1 MKKFFGILALA
12 LIVFIILMY
21 WSLNTKPEK
30 IENSILVNLDT
41 IESIDFKAY
50 DSVLIEATTQYKS
63 NELKKIMQGEHYR
76 KAWSTPVKVPVVFLD
91 TMHGGLKIIDEGGG
105 KQTKSLK
112 LEASNGVN
120 YTLRSINKKPDAL
133 IPNVAKSLGL
143 ENIIVDGISAQHP
156 YGAIV
161 VAELADKA
169 QVLHTSPQIV
179 FIPKQDRLDTYNETY
194 GNRLYL
200 LEYESDSK
208 INWTNFQNVVEIVD
222 TEDLQELKMAHQKN
236 VTVDENALV
245 RARLFDLIIGDWD
258 RHSKQWGWVVQKQGD
273 QFKAFPLP
281 ADRDNAF
288 FNPGGVIP
296 NLIANRTVRPEVQA
310 FDDDIDYIPG
320 LVQPFDVYFLQSIPE
335 SVFIDQA
342 NQLKQL
348 LTDSAIEK
356 SFDVWP
362 KAIFDLDGPQIIE
375 KIKSRRDAIDTYAKE
390 FKAVLN
396 KQPLLEEPL
405 KGSEDLEL
413 SKELLQCFECH
424 DKKMD

>member
-12 LIVFIILMY
+12 LIVFIILIY

-30 IENSILVNLDT
+30 VQNSILVNLENID
-41 IESIDFKAY
+41 SVDFKDH

-63 NELKKIMQGEHYR
+63 NDLKQLMQGEHYR

-91 TMHGGLKIIDEGGG
+91 TMHGGLTIIEEGGG
-105 KQTKSLK
+105 KQTQSLE
-112 LEASNGVN
+112 LAAPNGIH

-133 IPNVAKSLGL
+133 VPEFAKTLGL

-161 VAELADKA
+161 VAKLADKA
-169 QVLHTSPQIV
+169 QILHTSPQIV
-179 FIPKQDRLDTYNETY
+179 FIPKQKKLESFNDTY

-208 INWTNFQNVVEIVD
+208 TNWTNYQNVVEIVD
-222 TEDLQELKMAHQKN
+222 TEDLQEMKMIHGELLH
-236 VTVDENALV
+236 VDQNAIV
-245 RARLFDLIIGDWD
+245 RSRLFDLIIGDWD
-258 RHSKQWGWVVQKQGD
+258 RHSKQWGWVIQLQGEYLN
-273 QFKAFPLP
+273 AIPLP

-288 FNPGGVIP
+288 FNPGGIIP

-310 FDDDIDYIPG
+310 FNDDIDYIPG

-335 SVFIDQA
+335 SIFIEQA
-342 NQLKQL
+342 AQLKQL
-348 LTDSAIEK
+348 LTDEAIES
-356 SFDVWP
+356 SFEVWP
-362 KAIFDLDGPQIIE
+362 KAIFDLDGPEIIE

-390 FKAVLN
+390 FKSILDE
-396 KQPLLEEPL
+396 KPLLEAPL

-413 SKELLQCFECH
+413 SKGLLQCFECE
-424 DKKMD
+424 